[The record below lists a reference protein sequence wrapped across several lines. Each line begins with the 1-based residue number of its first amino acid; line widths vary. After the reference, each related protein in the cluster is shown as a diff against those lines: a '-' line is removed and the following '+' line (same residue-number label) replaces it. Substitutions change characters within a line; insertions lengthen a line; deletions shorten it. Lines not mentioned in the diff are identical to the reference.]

1 MPDGDY
7 QSCKTC
13 ERYVSCSN
21 GILFDDRPCAN
32 NRPGEKPLVWDDV
45 KKRCEYES
53 TTCPSNTPTTCVSN
67 CSGMPDGDYQ
77 SCKTCEEYVSCSNG
91 YYFDRSCPEN
101 RPGEKP
107 LVWDDVKK
115 RCEYESTTCPSD
127 PSTTNPP
134 QSSSP
139 SPSTTVGTTGA
150 PHTCVSD
157 CSGVADG
164 DYQSCKTC
172 EGYVSC
178 SNGYYFDRPC
188 PDNRP
193 GEKPLVWDDV
203 KKRCE
208 YESTTC
214 PSDTATTSPPQ
225 SSSPSP
231 STTVGTTGAPHTCV
245 SDCSG
250 VADGDYQSCK
260 ACEGY
265 VSCTN
270 GYYFDRP
277 CPDNLPG
284 QKPLVWDDLKK
295 RCEYESTTC
304 PSTPSTTSPPQS
316 SSPSPSTTVGTTGA
330 PHTCVSDCSGVAD
343 GDYQSCKTCEG
354 YVSCSNGYY
363 FDRPCPDNRPG
374 EKPLVWDDVKK
385 RCEYESTTCPSDTA
399 TTSPPQSSSPS
410 PSTTVGTTGAP
421 HTCVSDCSGVA
432 DGDYQSCKTCE
443 GYVSCT
449 NGYYFDRPC
458 PDNLPGQK
466 PLVWDD
472 LKKRCEYEST
482 TCPST
487 PSTTSPPQSSSPSP
501 STTVGTTGAPHT
513 CVSDC
518 SGVADGDYQSCKTC
532 EEYVSCSNGYYF
544 DRPCPDNLPGQKPL
558 VWDDLKKR
566 CEYESTTCPSTP
578 STTSPPQSSSLS
590 PSTTAGTTGAPHT
603 CVSDCS
609 GVADGDYQSCKTCE
623 GYVSCT
629 NGYYFDRPCPKNRP
643 GEKPLVWDDEKKRCE
658 YESTTCPS
666 TSSTTSAPQ
675 SSSLSPS
682 TTVGTTGAPHTCVSD
697 CSGVADG
704 DYQSCKTCEGYVSCS
719 NGYYFD
725 RPCPD
730 NRPGEKPLVWD
741 DEKKR
746 CEYESTTCP
755 STSSTTSAPQ
765 SSSPSSSTTLGT
777 TGAPHTCV
785 SDCRYMPDGNYQSC
799 KFCNGFVTCTNGW
812 LCEHPCKT
820 GPVWDDVKK
829 YCVEESTTCPT
840 TLPPVSS
847 TTSPSTSGHPET
859 PNPCV
864 SDCKG
869 MANGDYQSCKTCVGF
884 VSCSNGRYFDMPCAP
899 NHPGQKPL
907 VWDDVK
913 KRCEWTSSTCNI
925 P

>member
-1 MPDGDY
+1 MSDWISIQVHFPWILDLDFFSGVPLKPDLAPVTYQFGECVSDCNGMPDGDY

-21 GILFDDRPCAN
+21 GILIDDRPCAN

-53 TTCPSNTPTTCVSN
+53 TTCPSDPATTS
-67 CSGMPDGDYQ
+67 
-77 SCKTCEEYVSCSNG
+77 
-91 YYFDRSCPEN
+91 
-101 RPGEKP
+101 
-107 LVWDDVKK
+107 
-115 RCEYESTTCPSD
+115 
-127 PSTTNPP
+127 PP
-134 QSSSP
+134 QSSSS

-214 PSDTATTSPPQ
+214 PSDPA
-225 SSSPSP
+225 
-231 STTVGTTGAPHTCV
+231 
-245 SDCSG
+245 
-250 VADGDYQSCK
+250 
-260 ACEGY
+260 
-265 VSCTN
+265 
-270 GYYFDRP
+270 
-277 CPDNLPG
+277 
-284 QKPLVWDDLKK
+284 
-295 RCEYESTTC
+295 
-304 PSTPSTTSPPQS
+304 TTSPPQS

-385 RCEYESTTCPSDTA
+385 RCEYESTTCPSDPA

-421 HTCVSDCSGVA
+421 
-432 DGDYQSCKTCE
+432 Y
-443 GYVSCT
+443 
-449 NGYYFDRPC
+449 P
-458 PDNLPGQK
+458 
-466 PLVWDD
+466 
-472 LKKRCEYEST
+472 
-482 TCPST
+482 
-487 PSTTSPPQSSSPSP
+487 
-501 STTVGTTGAPHT
+501 
-513 CVSDC
+513 
-518 SGVADGDYQSCKTC
+518 
-532 EEYVSCSNGYYF
+532 
-544 DRPCPDNLPGQKPL
+544 
-558 VWDDLKKR
+558 
-566 CEYESTTCPSTP
+566 
-578 STTSPPQSSSLS
+578 
-590 PSTTAGTTGAPHT
+590 
-603 CVSDCS
+603 
-609 GVADGDYQSCKTCE
+609 
-623 GYVSCT
+623 
-629 NGYYFDRPCPKNRP
+629 
-643 GEKPLVWDDEKKRCE
+643 
-658 YESTTCPS
+658 
-666 TSSTTSAPQ
+666 
-675 SSSLSPS
+675 
-682 TTVGTTGAPHTCVSD
+682 CVSD

-741 DEKKR
+741 DVKKR

-755 STSSTTSAPQ
+755 SDPATTSPPQ
-765 SSSPSSSTTLGT
+765 SSSPSPSTTVGT
-777 TGAPHTCV
+777 TGAPYPCV
-785 SDCRYMPDGNYQSC
+785 SDCSGVADGDYQSC
-799 KFCNGFVTCTNGW
+799 KTCEGYVSCSNGYYFDRPCPDNRPGEKPLVWDDVKKRCEYESTTCPSDPATTSPPQSSSPSPSTPIGPPGTPGPCVSDCTDMPDGSYPSCKSNEKYVECKGGLLCEKACPTGKVWDDMEKDCVSYIVECVTDCRGMPDGKYQSCNFCNGFVTCTQGW

-820 GPVWDDVKK
+820 GPVWDDLKK
-829 YCVEESTTCPT
+829 YCVNESTTCHIPSTTIHPPT
-840 TLPPVSS
+840 GGPTIST
-847 TTSPSTSGHPET
+847 TTSPSTPG
-859 PNPCV
+859 PCV
-864 SDCKG
+864 SDCSG
-869 MANGDYQSCKTCVGF
+869 MPNGDYQSCKTCEGF
-884 VSCSNGRYFDMPCAP
+884 VSCSNGHYHEMPCAP
-899 NHPGQKPL
+899 NHPGEKPL

-913 KRCEWTSSTCNI
+913 KRCEWTSSTCDI
-925 P
+925 S